1 MKIGILVREE
11 TADKCIGKGC
21 LNAFYKRLDAFSE
34 LPEEAEL
41 VAFTH
46 TGGDLEHK
54 IERLKEN
61 GVEVLHLSTCMRSKS
76 ENYEELAN
84 RLSEHFRIVGY
95 THGSEVG
102 KTRETV
108 FLEKR

>member
-1 MKIGILVREE
+1 MKIGILVRKE

-21 LNAFYKRLDAFSE
+21 LNAFYKRLDAFSGLE
-34 LPEEAEL
+34 DEAEL

-54 IERLKEN
+54 IERLIEN

-76 ENYEELAN
+76 DDYEALAH
-84 RLSEHFRIVGY
+84 RLSQHFKIVGY
-95 THGSEVG
+95 THGSEIG
-102 KTRETV
+102 KTRDTV
-108 FLEKR
+108 FLDRV